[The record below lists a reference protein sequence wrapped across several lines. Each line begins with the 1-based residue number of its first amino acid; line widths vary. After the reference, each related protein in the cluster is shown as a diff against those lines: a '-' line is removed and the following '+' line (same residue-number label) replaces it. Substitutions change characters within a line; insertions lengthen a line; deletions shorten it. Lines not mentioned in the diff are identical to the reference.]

1 LTAYHGAATLTVTAT
16 LTASRRSDH
25 HGTTGLTVT
34 VVGAAGPVAAAG
46 DLAVKCGQIWNAT
59 RQQRYNEQLLRRQAP
74 LIRIWNAEWALKYVG
89 GNERKA
95 TFSWI
100 SNDTGPGQTEFAADS
115 PVALWIHDHTG
126 RVARG
131 EGRNVAITV
140 DYCGARWSGIM
151 DKYTI
156 EQNGDGDSVLIVD
169 WVHDY
174 EKLKWRTVWS
184 NSFLP
189 AWFQFPRAWLLAGP
203 IRWILKVTLFLQI
216 LREHNPLVQ
225 LLDDPFA
232 LIDGNLTDWW
242 HELDQSTWNMVVKPT
257 SFLEGL
263 ASGDLWGVVIARWTN
278 WHDMA
283 HQMLEDAE
291 LSVRCD
297 RYLAGDPPP
306 WPGANLR
313 PGTMVFDIVDKSGI
327 YVGTSNGGNIFDGL
341 LRTVAEFTDEFV
353 DSTENLAYDVSV
365 PTDYWQVGYKYTH
378 PRLPY
383 VVYFEDD
390 SSPIQTSQW
399 VNSPAK
405 GVEMATGG
413 HSMPGVN
420 EIISATIQ
428 AIFDM
433 LGTLI
438 FLGGLGS
445 IVDSFLKPLYEDT
458 ILAWWSVRVPSRM
471 ANSGWERLYEYFQQ
485 NGGKAYTITSLMVL
499 RAAMWSTR
507 TVISWKVSVLD
518 GVPFLIGDRGQGHYF
533 LDDRIGLCL
542 QGDHIVHMDRARK
555 LDLAWDFD
563 NFPEWQISI
572 GDDRIW
578 QDPAQRAWG
587 QIESIMA
594 GLKDLGVY

>member
-1 LTAYHGAATLTVTAT
+1 VTAYTGGATLEVSVT

-25 HGTTGLTVT
+25 HGTADLTVNA
-34 VVGAAGPVAAAG
+34 VAYAGPVQWAS
-46 DLAVKCGQIWNAT
+46 DLSQKCGQIWTATT
-59 RQQRYNEQLLRRQAP
+59 RQRREELRLRRQQP
-74 LIRIWNAEWALKYVG
+74 LVRIWNAEWALKYVIG
-89 GNERKA
+89 DERRA
-95 TFSWI
+95 TFSFI
-100 SNDTGPGQTEFAADS
+100 SNDTGPGQLELPFDSAA
-115 PVALWIHDHTG
+115 AQWIHDHVG
-126 RVARG
+126 RVNRG

-156 EQNGDGDSVLIVD
+156 EQAGEGDSVLIVD
-169 WVHDY
+169 WNHDY

-203 IRWILKVTLFLQI
+203 ITWILKVTLFLQI

-257 SFLEGL
+257 SFLEALG
-263 ASGDLWGVVIARWTN
+263 SGVSWGVIIARWTN

-283 HQMLEDAE
+283 HTMLEDAE

-297 RYLAGDPPP
+297 RWLTGDPPA

-313 PGTMVFDIVDKSGI
+313 SGTMVFDIVDKSAI

-341 LRTVAEFTDEFV
+341 LRTVAEFADEFL
-353 DSTENLAYDVSV
+353 DSTENLAYDASV
-365 PTDYWQVGYKYTH
+365 PQDYWTVGYRYTH
-378 PRLPY
+378 PRSPY
-383 VVYFEDD
+383 CIYIEDD

-399 VNSPAK
+399 INSPAK

-420 EIISATIQ
+420 EIISATVQ
-428 AIFDM
+428 AIFDL
-433 LGTLI
+433 LGNLI
-438 FLGGLGS
+438 LLGGLGS
-445 IVDSFLKPLYEDT
+445 IVDTFLKPLYEDT
-458 ILAWWSVRVPSRM
+458 ILAWWSVRVPSRI

-507 TVISWKVSVLD
+507 TVISWRVTVFD
-518 GVPFLIGDRGQGHYF
+518 GMPFLIGDRGQGHYF
-533 LDDRIGLCL
+533 LDDRVGLIL
-542 QGDHIVHMDRARK
+542 RGDGTIHMDRARK
-555 LDLAWDFD
+555 LELAWDGD

-587 QIESIMA
+587 QIEAIMA